1 MQIAGSC
8 AYQSNWARD
17 LLERMSVFGSDQTQI
32 LAPGKSGGQMLDSG
46 LCVPLLKSAAE
57 AGVWKT
63 AVWN

>member
-17 LLERMSVFGSDQTQI
+17 LERMSVFGSDQTQI

-63 AVWN
+63 